1 MLAEASGSGNVSF
14 TIDPACLISTNQR
27 IAIYTGL
34 TAVALLLN
42 IAKGVLFSY
51 LIVNASR
58 VLHNRMLSSVLRAP
72 VLFFDN
78 NPIGE
83 STHSLIR
90 TVGYPWELFRSC
102 AEQICKRRWIS

>member
-1 MLAEASGSGNVSF
+1 MLAEASGSGNTSF
-14 TIDPACLISTNQR
+14 SIDPACLTSNTQR
-27 IAIYTGL
+27 IVIYTGL
-34 TAVALLLN
+34 TVVSLLLN

-78 NPIGE
+78 NPIGK
-83 STHSLIR
+83 SSQF
-90 TVGYPWELFRSC
+90 Y
-102 AEQICKRRWIS
+102 

>member
-14 TIDPACLISTNQR
+14 AIDPACLISTNQR

-83 STHSLIR
+83 SSQSYLNCWIS
-90 TVGYPWELFRSC
+90 VGIVRSC